1 MLDYLKQEANVTTTE
16 NGAITYATTGSDC
29 LDLFATI
36 GALRSASETEIIS
49 RFLRAYTENPDTAM
63 KLFAQKNPQFAQ
75 FLRDNQG
82 KSPQQIAQD
91 YGLDWNIVQN
101 FLK

>member
-1 MLDYLKQEANVTTTE
+1 MNPLMASIGPMNNMRQMMQMVNGIKQMM
-16 NGAITYATTGSDC
+16 NGQ
-29 LDLFATI
+29 
-36 GALRSASETEIIS
+36 
-49 RFLRAYTENPDTAM
+49 NPDTVM
-63 KLFAQKNPQFAQ
+63 KLFSQKNPQFAQ

-91 YGLDWNIVQN
+91 YGLDWNMVQG

>member
-1 MLDYLKQEANVTTTE
+1 MNPLMASMGPMNNMQQMMQMVNGIKQMM
-16 NGAITYATTGSDC
+16 NGQ
-29 LDLFATI
+29 
-36 GALRSASETEIIS
+36 
-49 RFLRAYTENPDTAM
+49 NPDTVM

-91 YGLDWNIVQN
+91 YGLDWNMVQG

>member
-1 MLDYLKQEANVTTTE
+1 MNPLMTSMGPMNNMRQMMQMVNGIKQMM
-16 NGAITYATTGSDC
+16 NGQ
-29 LDLFATI
+29 
-36 GALRSASETEIIS
+36 
-49 RFLRAYTENPDTAM
+49 NPDTVM

-82 KSPQQIAQD
+82 KSPQQIAQE
-91 YGLDWNIVQN
+91 YGLDWNIVQG

>member
-1 MLDYLKQEANVTTTE
+1 MNPLMASMGPMNNMRQMMQMVNGIKQMM
-16 NGAITYATTGSDC
+16 NGQ
-29 LDLFATI
+29 
-36 GALRSASETEIIS
+36 
-49 RFLRAYTENPDTAM
+49 NPDTVM

-75 FLRDNQG
+75 FLLDNQG

-91 YGLDWNIVQN
+91 YGLDWNMVHG

>member
-1 MLDYLKQEANVTTTE
+1 MNPLMASMGPINNMRQMMQMVNGIKQMAN
-16 NGAITYATTGSDC
+16 GQ
-29 LDLFATI
+29 
-36 GALRSASETEIIS
+36 
-49 RFLRAYTENPDTAM
+49 NPDTVM

-75 FLRDNQG
+75 FLRDNRG

-91 YGLDWNIVQN
+91 YGLDWNMVQG

>member
-1 MLDYLKQEANVTTTE
+1 MNPLMASMGPINNMRQMMQMVNGIKQMM
-16 NGAITYATTGSDC
+16 NGQ
-29 LDLFATI
+29 
-36 GALRSASETEIIS
+36 
-49 RFLRAYTENPDTAM
+49 NPDTVM

-91 YGLDWNIVQN
+91 YGLDWNMVQG

>member
-1 MLDYLKQEANVTTTE
+1 MNPLMASIGPMNNMRQMMQMVNGIKQMM
-16 NGAITYATTGSDC
+16 NGQ
-29 LDLFATI
+29 
-36 GALRSASETEIIS
+36 
-49 RFLRAYTENPDTAM
+49 NPDTVM

-75 FLRDNQG
+75 FLLDNQG

-91 YGLDWNIVQN
+91 YGLDWNMVQG

>member
-1 MLDYLKQEANVTTTE
+1 MNPLMASMGPMNNMRQMMQMVNGIKQMM
-16 NGAITYATTGSDC
+16 NGQ
-29 LDLFATI
+29 
-36 GALRSASETEIIS
+36 
-49 RFLRAYTENPDTAM
+49 NPDTVM
-63 KLFAQKNPQFAQ
+63 KLFAQKNQKFAQ

-91 YGLDWNIVQN
+91 YGIDWNMVQG

>member
-1 MLDYLKQEANVTTTE
+1 MNPLMASMGPMNNMRQMMQMVNGIKQMM
-16 NGAITYATTGSDC
+16 NGQ
-29 LDLFATI
+29 
-36 GALRSASETEIIS
+36 
-49 RFLRAYTENPDTAM
+49 NPDTVIKM
-63 KLFAQKNPQFAQ
+63 FAQKNPQFAQ

-91 YGLDWNIVQN
+91 YGLDWNMVHG

>member
-1 MLDYLKQEANVTTTE
+1 MNPLMASMGPMNNMRKMMQMVNGIKQMM
-16 NGAITYATTGSDC
+16 NGQ
-29 LDLFATI
+29 
-36 GALRSASETEIIS
+36 
-49 RFLRAYTENPDTAM
+49 NPDTVM

-82 KSPQQIAQD
+82 KSPQQIAQE
-91 YGLDWNIVQN
+91 YGIDWNMVQG

>member
-1 MLDYLKQEANVTTTE
+1 MNPLMASMGQMNNMRQMMQMVNGIKQMLDGKNQDPV
-16 NGAITYATTGSDC
+16 
-29 LDLFATI
+29 
-36 GALRSASETEIIS
+36 
-49 RFLRAYTENPDTAM
+49 M

-82 KSPQQIAQD
+82 KSPQQIAQE
-91 YGLDWNIVQN
+91 YGLDWSMIQG

>member
-1 MLDYLKQEANVTTTE
+1 MNPLMASIGPMNNMRQMMQMVNGIKQMMS
-16 NGAITYATTGSDC
+16 GQ
-29 LDLFATI
+29 
-36 GALRSASETEIIS
+36 
-49 RFLRAYTENPDTAM
+49 NPDTVM
-63 KLFAQKNPQFAQ
+63 KLFSQKNPQFAQ

-91 YGLDWNIVQN
+91 YGLDWNMVQG

>member
-1 MLDYLKQEANVTTTE
+1 MNPLMASMGPMNNIRQMMQMVNGIKQMM
-16 NGAITYATTGSDC
+16 NGQ
-29 LDLFATI
+29 
-36 GALRSASETEIIS
+36 
-49 RFLRAYTENPDTAM
+49 NPDTVV

-82 KSPQQIAQD
+82 KSPQQIAQE
-91 YGLDWNIVQN
+91 YGLDWNMIQG

>member
-1 MLDYLKQEANVTTTE
+1 MNPLMASMGPMNNMRQMMQMVNGIKQMV
-16 NGAITYATTGSDC
+16 NGQ
-29 LDLFATI
+29 
-36 GALRSASETEIIS
+36 
-49 RFLRAYTENPDTAM
+49 NPDTVM
-63 KLFAQKNPQFAQ
+63 KLFAQKNPQFAK

-91 YGLDWNIVQN
+91 YGLDWNMVQG

>member
-1 MLDYLKQEANVTTTE
+1 MNPLMASIGPMNNMRQMMQMVNGIKQMM
-16 NGAITYATTGSDC
+16 NGQ
-29 LDLFATI
+29 
-36 GALRSASETEIIS
+36 
-49 RFLRAYTENPDTAM
+49 NPDTVM

-91 YGLDWNIVQN
+91 YGLDWGMIQG

>member
-1 MLDYLKQEANVTTTE
+1 MNPLMASMGPMNNMRQMMQMVNGIKQMM
-16 NGAITYATTGSDC
+16 NGQ
-29 LDLFATI
+29 
-36 GALRSASETEIIS
+36 
-49 RFLRAYTENPDTAM
+49 NPDTVM

-91 YGLDWNIVQN
+91 YGIDWNMVQG

>member
-1 MLDYLKQEANVTTTE
+1 MNPLMASMGPMNNMRQMMQMVNGIKQMM
-16 NGAITYATTGSDC
+16 NGQ
-29 LDLFATI
+29 
-36 GALRSASETEIIS
+36 
-49 RFLRAYTENPDTAM
+49 NPDTVM
-63 KLFAQKNPQFAQ
+63 KMFAQKNPQFAQ

-91 YGLDWNIVQN
+91 YGLDWNMVHG

>member
-1 MLDYLKQEANVTTTE
+1 MNPLMASMGPMNNMRQMMQMVNGIKQMMNWQ
-16 NGAITYATTGSDC
+16 
-29 LDLFATI
+29 
-36 GALRSASETEIIS
+36 
-49 RFLRAYTENPDTAM
+49 NPDTVM

-91 YGLDWNIVQN
+91 YGLDWGMIQG

>member
-1 MLDYLKQEANVTTTE
+1 MNPLMASMGPMNNMRQMMQMVNGIKQMM
-16 NGAITYATTGSDC
+16 NGQ
-29 LDLFATI
+29 
-36 GALRSASETEIIS
+36 
-49 RFLRAYTENPDTAM
+49 NPDTVM
-63 KLFAQKNPQFAQ
+63 KLFAQKNQQFAQ

-91 YGLDWNIVQN
+91 YGIDWNMVQG

>member
-1 MLDYLKQEANVTTTE
+1 MNPLMASMGPMNNMRQMMQMVNGIKQMM
-16 NGAITYATTGSDC
+16 NGQ
-29 LDLFATI
+29 
-36 GALRSASETEIIS
+36 
-49 RFLRAYTENPDTAM
+49 NPDTVV
-63 KLFAQKNPQFAQ
+63 KLFSQKNPQFAQ

-91 YGLDWNIVQN
+91 YGLDWNMVQN

>member
-1 MLDYLKQEANVTTTE
+1 MNPLLASIGPMNNMRQMMQMVNGIKQMM
-16 NGAITYATTGSDC
+16 NGQ
-29 LDLFATI
+29 
-36 GALRSASETEIIS
+36 
-49 RFLRAYTENPDTAM
+49 NPDTVM

-82 KSPQQIAQD
+82 KSPQQIAQE
-91 YGLDWNIVQN
+91 YGLDWNMVQN

>member
-1 MLDYLKQEANVTTTE
+1 MNPLMASMGPMNNMRQMMQMVNGIKQMM
-16 NGAITYATTGSDC
+16 NGQ
-29 LDLFATI
+29 
-36 GALRSASETEIIS
+36 
-49 RFLRAYTENPDTAM
+49 NPDTVM

-75 FLRDNQG
+75 FLQDNHG

-91 YGLDWNIVQN
+91 YGLDWGMIQG

>member
-1 MLDYLKQEANVTTTE
+1 MNPLMASMGPMNNMRQMMQMVNGIKQMM
-16 NGAITYATTGSDC
+16 NGQ
-29 LDLFATI
+29 
-36 GALRSASETEIIS
+36 
-49 RFLRAYTENPDTAM
+49 NPDTVI
-63 KLFAQKNPQFAQ
+63 KLFSQKNPQFSQ

-91 YGLDWNIVQN
+91 YGLDWNMVQG

>member
-1 MLDYLKQEANVTTTE
+1 MNPLMASMGPMNNMRQMMQMVNGIKQMAN
-16 NGAITYATTGSDC
+16 GQ
-29 LDLFATI
+29 
-36 GALRSASETEIIS
+36 
-49 RFLRAYTENPDTAM
+49 NPDTVM

-82 KSPQQIAQD
+82 KSPEQIARD
-91 YGLDWNIVQN
+91 YGLDWNMVQN

>member
-1 MLDYLKQEANVTTTE
+1 MNPLMASMGPMNNMRQMMQMVNGIKQMM
-16 NGAITYATTGSDC
+16 NGQ
-29 LDLFATI
+29 
-36 GALRSASETEIIS
+36 
-49 RFLRAYTENPDTAM
+49 NPDAVM

-75 FLRDNQG
+75 FLMDNQG

-91 YGLDWNIVQN
+91 YGLDWNMVQG